1 MIDYVLTI
9 LASFFLSFAI
19 TLPFIN
25 LLYKFNIRRISK
37 LDLEKLLPGRTIK
50 MGTPVM
56 GGAVIIFSTIVVS
69 LFLLNDW
76 NYLPM
81 IILVL
86 IFGAIFGGI
95 DEYVNTLGRTF
106 LALRISQSTDKVV
119 RSFFPTNGIF
129 NHIKKTLLVPWKLF
143 EETLRIMGG
152 EQRGLKNHYKFLM
165 YLSVAIIPI
174 IYMEANSHV
183 TSLYLPYLG
192 SFELGYFYYI
202 FLAFLLFGFGTA
214 LGITDGMDG
223 LSAGTHSVAFL
234 CYGILASYLGYTEV
248 ATLSFIL
255 LGTELAF
262 LYFNINPAR
271 FEMSDVGTLPIGMV
285 MVLIASLIHREATLL
300 LIGGVFVIEILSSV
314 SQQLAVR
321 FFKKRLF
328 LVAPIHHH
336 FEKLGW
342 PETKVTM
349 RFWIISIILGL
360 LGLALGLS

>member
-1 MIDYVLTI
+1 MIEYILTV
-9 LASFFLSFAI
+9 LASFFLSFAL

-25 LLYKFNIRRISK
+25 LLYKFNIRRVSK

-50 MGTPVM
+50 MGTPIM
-56 GGAVIIFSTIVVS
+56 GGAIIVFSTVVMS
-69 LFLLNDW
+69 LFLLSDW
-76 NYLPM
+76 SYLPM
-81 IILVL
+81 FIFVL
-86 IFGAIFGGI
+86 IIGAVFGGI
-95 DEYVNTLGRTF
+95 DEYVNTLGRTI

-119 RSFFPTNGIF
+119 KSFFPTRGIF
-129 NHIKKTLLVPWKLF
+129 SKIKNIILVPWKIF
-143 EETLRIMGG
+143 EEGLRIMGG

-165 YLSVAIIPI
+165 YLSVVIIPI
-174 IYMEANSHV
+174 IYMEMNSHI
-183 TSLYLPYLG
+183 TSLYLPFIG
-192 SFELGYFYYI
+192 SFELGYFYYV

-223 LSAGTHSVAFL
+223 LSAGTHSIAFL
-234 CYGILASYLGYTEV
+234 CYGVLASYLGYTEV

-255 LGTELAF
+255 VGTELAF

-285 MVLIASLIHREATLL
+285 MVLIASLVHKEVTLL
-300 LIGGVFVIEILSSV
+300 LIGGIFVIEILSSV
-314 SQQLAVR
+314 SQQWAVKL
-321 FFKKRLF
+321 FKKKLF

-349 RFWIISIILGL
+349 RFWIIAIVFGL

>member
-1 MIDYVLTI
+1 MIEYVLTI
-9 LASFFLSFAI
+9 LASFSLSFAL

-25 LLYKFNIRRISK
+25 LLYKFNIRRVSK

-50 MGTPVM
+50 MGTPIM
-56 GGAVIIFSTIVVS
+56 GGAIIIFSTVVMS
-69 LFLLNDW
+69 LLLLSDW
-76 NYLPM
+76 VYLPM
-81 IILVL
+81 FIFVL
-86 IFGAIFGGI
+86 IIGAIFGGI
-95 DEYVNTLGRTF
+95 DEYVNTLGRTL
-106 LALRISQSTDKVV
+106 LAIRISRSTDNVMK
-119 RSFFPTNGIF
+119 SFFPAKGIWVRV
-129 NHIKKTLLVPWKLF
+129 KKTILVPWKLF
-143 EETLRIMGG
+143 EEALRVMGG

-165 YLSVAIIPI
+165 YLSVVIIPVF
-174 IYMEANSHV
+174 YMEVNSHI
-183 TSLYLPYLG
+183 TSLYIPFLG
-192 SFELGYFYYI
+192 SFELGYFYYV

-223 LSAGTHSVAFL
+223 LSAGTHSIAFL
-234 CYGILASYLGYTEV
+234 CYGILASYLGYIEV

-271 FEMSDVGTLPIGMV
+271 FEMSDVGTLPLGMV
-285 MVLIASLIHREATLL
+285 MVLIAALIHKEVTLF

-314 SQQLAVR
+314 SQQWAVKL
-321 FFKKRLF
+321 FQKRLF

-349 RFWIISIILGL
+349 RFWLIAVIFGL
-360 LGLALGLS
+360 IGLALGLA

>member
-1 MIDYVLTI
+1 MIEYVLTI
-9 LASFFLSFAI
+9 LASFFLSFAL

-25 LLYKFNIRRISK
+25 LLYKFNIRRVSK

-50 MGTPVM
+50 MGTPIM
-56 GGAVIIFSTIVVS
+56 GGAIIIFSTVVMS

-76 NYLPM
+76 AYLPM
-81 IILVL
+81 FILVL
-86 IFGAIFGGI
+86 IVGGIFGGI

-106 LALRISQSTDKVV
+106 FALRISKGAEKVKN
-119 RSFFPTNGIF
+119 SLFPTKGIWSRV
-129 NHIKKTLLVPWKLF
+129 KKAILYPWKMF
-143 EETLRIMGG
+143 EEALRVMGG
-152 EQRGLKNHYKFLM
+152 EQRGLKNHYKVLM
-165 YLSVAIIPI
+165 YLSVVIIPI
-174 IYMEANSHV
+174 IFMEMNSHV
-183 TSLYLPYLG
+183 TSLYLPFIG
-192 SFELGYFYYI
+192 SFELGYFYYLL
-202 FLAFLLFGFGTA
+202 LAFLLFGFGTA

-285 MVLIASLIHREATLL
+285 MVLIASLIHREVTLV
-300 LIGGVFVIEILSSV
+300 LIGGIFVIEILSSV
-314 SQQLAVR
+314 SQQWAVKL
-321 FFKKRLF
+321 FQKRLF

-349 RFWIISIILGL
+349 RFWVIGIILGM
-360 LGLALGLS
+360 LGLALGLA